1 MAEPANQETEMF
13 GSERN
18 PGAGPVLVSLIV
30 VLLLGAAAPAVASAQ
45 NRDFLFGT
53 PRATF
58 TFRAGLHMPRA
69 GSGDGT
75 QSLWDLTREELTVDT
90 RDLAGASISGDLAI
104 RATTRLDLLLSVG
117 YTNAKTRSEFREWV
131 DQDDLPIEQT
141 TEFSIRPVTVGV
153 KTYLKDRGRAIG
165 RFAWVPQ
172 TWNPYVGVAGGIVSY
187 RFVQHGDFVDY
198 ETLEIFG
205 DRYFS
210 RDRGATIHLFSGMD
224 VAVNGRVLLV
234 GEARYGF
241 ASAPLSSDFVGFP
254 DLDLAGLQVTFG
266 MGFRL

>member
-1 MAEPANQETEMF
+1 MLGREW
-13 GSERN
+13 SS
-18 PGAGPVLVSLIV
+18 GAGPVLGSTLF
-30 VLLLGAAAPAVASAQ
+30 VLLLGAAAPVATSAQ
-45 NRDFLFGT
+45 GRDFLFGT

-75 QSLWDLTREELTVDT
+75 QSLWDLTRSELTVDT
-90 RDLAGASISGDLAI
+90 RDLAGASIGGDLAI

-117 YTNAKTRSEFREWV
+117 YTSSRTRSEFRDWV

-153 KTYLKDRGRAIG
+153 KAYLKDRGRAIG
-165 RFAWVPQ
+165 RFAWVPE

-187 RFVQHGDFVDY
+187 RFVQHGDFVDF

-205 DRYFS
+205 DRFYS
-210 RDRGATIHLFSGMD
+210 RDRGATVHLFSGMD
-224 VAVNGRVLLV
+224 VAVNGRILFM
-234 GEARYGF
+234 GEAKYGF
-241 ASAPLSSDFVGFP
+241 ASAPLSTDFVGFP

-266 MGFRL
+266 IGFRL

>member
-1 MAEPANQETEMF
+1 MLGSVRSSGAEA
-13 GSERN
+13 
-18 PGAGPVLVSLIV
+18 VLGGLLVL
-30 VLLLGAAAPAVASAQ
+30 LLLGAAAPAASAQ
-45 NRDFLFGT
+45 SRDFLFGT

-75 QSLWDLTREELTVDT
+75 QSLWDLTRSELTVDT
-90 RDLAGASISGDLAI
+90 RDLAGASIGGDLAV

-117 YTNAKTRSEFREWV
+117 YSNSKTRSEFRDWV

-141 TEFSIRPVTVGV
+141 TEFSIRPITIGV
-153 KTYLKDRGRAIG
+153 KAYLRDRGRAIG
-165 RFAWVPQ
+165 RFAWVPE

-187 RFVQHGDFVDY
+187 RFVQHGDFVDF
-198 ETLEIFG
+198 ETLDIFG
-205 DRYFS
+205 DRFYS
-210 RDRGATIHLFSGMD
+210 RDRGTTVHLFSGMD
-224 VAVNGRVLLV
+224 VAVNGRILFV
-234 GEARYGF
+234 GEAKYGF

-266 MGFRL
+266 LGFRL

>member
-1 MAEPANQETEMF
+1 ML
-13 GSERN
+13 GSERST
-18 PGAGPVLVSLIV
+18 GAGPILGSLLVL
-30 VLLLGAAAPAVASAQ
+30 LLLGAAAPAEASAQ

-69 GSGDGT
+69 ASGDGT

-90 RDLAGASISGDLAI
+90 RDLAGASIGGDLAI
-104 RATTRLDLLLSVG
+104 RATTRLDVLLSVG

-141 TEFSIRPVTVGV
+141 TEFSIRPITVGV
-153 KTYLKDRGRAIG
+153 KAYLKDRGRAIG
-165 RFAWVPQ
+165 RFAWVPE

-187 RFVQHGDFVDY
+187 RFAQHGDFIDY

-205 DRYFS
+205 DRFYS
-210 RDRGATIHLFSGMD
+210 RDRGATIQLSSGMD

-241 ASAPLSSDFVGFP
+241 ASAPLSADFVGFP

-266 MGFRL
+266 IGFRL